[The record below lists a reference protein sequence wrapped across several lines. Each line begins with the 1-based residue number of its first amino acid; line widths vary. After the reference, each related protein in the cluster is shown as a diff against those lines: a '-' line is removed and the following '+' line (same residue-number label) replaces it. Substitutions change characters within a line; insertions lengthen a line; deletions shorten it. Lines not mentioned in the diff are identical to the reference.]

1 MEIADNTEQKLWK
14 EWNRAV
20 LGQIAMAENDFN
32 PGWPDSARSM
42 VLVSKDDEAEQ
53 FNALVI
59 DRVFVPPKG
68 FGEPVSRRSF
78 IAWLPNASYGVL
90 AITES
95 SDHTVGTFANYD
107 RLRENDEL
115 HPRTLLVA
123 PHARTEDWW
132 LGREGRVVI
141 EPLES
146 STTCPF
152 GNGGG
157 ADSTGL
163 LTCDVVTYTVQLEGE
178 LVRRLDA
185 RNSLIPEA
193 LKQRHRLAVPSQ
205 RVRGIRFTIHC
216 HPTEIVWQSPYQ
228 LGCTNP
234 FIFWRNNAL
243 FARSLGVDISQ
254 MKRLNHVDN
263 EREYGRTVQAGSD
276 RQPDG
281 PRTVRWKLYDTDG
294 TLVDQD
300 TRLDYTPSPEF
311 KPTNDQSGWVTV
323 AGANASSI
331 RADTRAGARIT
342 ECSCSISRRQR
353 GNDACRHCA
362 SVRRTRCPRCIRQS
376 P

>member
-1 MEIADNTEQKLWK
+1 
-14 EWNRAV
+14 
-20 LGQIAMAENDFN
+20 MAENDFN
-32 PGWPDSARSM
+32 PWWPDSTRSR

-53 FNALVI
+53 FNAVVI

-68 FGEPVSRRSF
+68 FGEPLSRRTF
-78 IAWLPNASYGVL
+78 IAWLPTAKYGVL
-90 AITES
+90 ALTES
-95 SDHTVGTFANYD
+95 SDHGVGTFANYD
-107 RLRENDEL
+107 KPRESDEL
-115 HPRTLLVA
+115 HPQTLLVA

-132 LGREGRVVI
+132 LGRRGRVII

-152 GNGGG
+152 PNGG

-163 LTCDVVTYTVQLEGE
+163 LTCGVATYTVQIDGE

-185 RNSLIPEA
+185 QNSLIPDA

-243 FARSLGVDISQ
+243 FARSLGVDIAQ
-254 MKRLNHVDN
+254 MKRLDQAGSGG
-263 EREYGRTVQAGSD
+263 EYGRTVQAGSD
-276 RQPDG
+276 TQPDE

-300 TRLDYTPSPEF
+300 TRIDYTPSPEF
-311 KPTNDQSGWVTV
+311 KPTNDQSWLHYELL
-323 AGANASSI
+323 
-331 RADTRAGARIT
+331 RCADGLGYGGRRQCLIDQGGH
-342 ECSCSISRRQR
+342 SRRR
-353 GNDACRHCA
+353 SSYGLFVLDIEEAATH
-362 SVRRTRCPRCIRQS
+362 P
-376 P
+376 